1 MDLGG
6 DDEEEGGEEGA
17 PAWMATF
24 SDMATL
30 LLTFFILLLSFANM
44 DVVQF
49 REMMGSIREAFGV
62 QHENPGSFQARATT
76 IVHIAEGGSPMNPS
90 VLQHSPIVQQLL
102 RRLREQGLDSVVD
115 VQMNR
120 RGVSLRIR
128 DGVLFQSGSDQ
139 LLPGGVPLLDGLA
152 DIAADMEQD
161 LAIEGHTDD
170 RPISNS
176 RFPSNWELSAGRATA
191 VLRHLTEN
199 NGIDRERMSIAGYAD
214 TRPVA
219 DNGTP
224 EGRARNRRVE
234 FIFLN
239 EGEDPADSTP
249 VPPLEE
255 LEAAGADAEAAA
267 AQPDPEPP
275 SEAQ

>member
-1 MDLGG
+1 MDLGD
-6 DDEEEGGEEGA
+6 DDEDEGGEEGA

-62 QHENPGSFQARATT
+62 QHENPGAFQARASS
-76 IVHIAEGGSPMNPS
+76 IVQIAEGGSPMSPS

-115 VQMNR
+115 VQMHR

-139 LLPGGVPLLDGLA
+139 LLPGGLPLLDGLA

-191 VLRHLTEN
+191 VLRHLTET
-199 NGIDRERMSIAGYAD
+199 NGIDRGRMSIAGYAD
-214 TRPVA
+214 THPVA
-219 DNGTP
+219 DNDTP

-239 EGEDPADSTP
+239 EGEDPTEGTP

-255 LEAAGADAEAAA
+255 LEEVEAEAAEEGNG
-267 AQPDPEPP
+267 PEEA
-275 SEAQ
+275 SETP